1 MTAIYKIAT
10 EDKSIFVMTNLS
22 DKGLKCADAFDLSVQ
37 TCTLLLETHKGVV
50 SQNGNEITLAKGRAQ
65 YFYWQI
71 DNLSR

>member
-50 SQNGNEITLAKGRAQ
+50 SQMVMRSLWQKGRAQ

>member
-1 MTAIYKIAT
+1 
-10 EDKSIFVMTNLS
+10 MTNLS
-22 DKGLKCADAFDLSVQ
+22 DKCLKCADAFDLSVQ

-50 SQNGNEITLAKGRAQ
+50 SQMVMRSLWQRVRAQ